1 MEQQEKDNKRLR
13 SAWIRSGTALVL
25 AVIFLAVSGFGFIDV
40 LKGPAETAIVDGV
53 EDGAYVS
60 TGISAILGFYCEGYR
75 GDTTTSWYAIVPEAD
90 SYVTVVFPRRYF
102 DSAETILEETYDLIN
117 GKSTELSHYVYVE
130 GTVGRLSEDAKTKL
144 YDWYDLNR
152 SWMQEAGIAGEVE
165 DFSQV
170 LSDTA
175 IYVDTIGGSSAAL
188 VYTLSTLAG
197 LLLIYAV
204 VVMARIGLGKYSQT
218 PAGDNPGLDEEAQAE
233 VDAEADE
240 SAETDKSSDAD
251 ESAKTD
257 GSADAD
263 ENAEANVDED
273 VKEENTHE
281 D

>member
-1 MEQQEKDNKRLR
+1 MEQQEKYNKTLR
-13 SAWIRSGTALVL
+13 FTWIRSGAALAL

-40 LKGPAETAIVDGV
+40 LKGPAETAVVDGV

-90 SYVTVVFPRRYF
+90 SYVTVVFPKRYF

-117 GKSTELSHYVYVE
+117 GKSAELSHYIYVE

-175 IYVDTIGGSSAAL
+175 IYVDTIGGSSAAR
-188 VYTLSTLAG
+188 VYILSTLAG

-204 VVMARIGLGKYSQT
+204 VVIARIGLGKYNQT
-218 PAGDNPGLDEEAQAE
+218 PAEENPGADEEAQTKEETGAE
-233 VDAEADE
+233 ENAA
-240 SAETDKSSDAD
+240 A
-251 ESAKTD
+251 D

-263 ENAEANVDED
+263 MPAEIPAGDD
-273 VKEENTHE
+273 VGEKEENE